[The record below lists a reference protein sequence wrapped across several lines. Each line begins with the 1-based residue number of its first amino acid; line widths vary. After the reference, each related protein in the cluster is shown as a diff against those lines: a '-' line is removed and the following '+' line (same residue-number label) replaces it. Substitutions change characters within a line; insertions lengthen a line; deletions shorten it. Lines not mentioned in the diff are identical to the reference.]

1 VAPPT
6 AAPVVAAP
14 VTAAPVMAAPVV
26 ATPVTATSV
35 PLATPPKKEPT
46 PVPQAPVADREE
58 EAHFDVAQNAYGA
71 AKDLWF
77 WGKSVPVV
85 SHLLGVTEAV
95 AAKVLDASVHMDLP
109 ALDSQVATP
118 QLKKLDDDVVT
129 PFILAVWKLIEP
141 AVVEGDKL
149 VIQPVL
155 KEVVPRVLAPLGL
168 FAKKK
173 EEKAETKEA
182 EDWAKAAARKA
193 MIDIS
198 PNPEVVPD
206 LN

>member
-1 VAPPT
+1 
-6 AAPVVAAP
+6 
-14 VTAAPVMAAPVV
+14 MAAPVV

-58 EAHFDVAQNAYGA
+58 ETHFDVAQNAYGA
-71 AKDLWF
+71 AKHLWS

-95 AAKVLDASVHMDLP
+95 AAKLLDASVHMDLP